1 MIQSV
6 LFKGGKKP
14 EKSCHSVIDNP
25 ESVNLVNPPTTIMID
40 IIENIKINHNE
51 IRALIGPN
59 GAGKTTF
66 VSLLCGRIK
75 ASKGKVF
82 FNGVNISH
90 LPVYTRISMGIGYT
104 FQITSI
110 FFNLTVSEN
119 VALALKNKRQE
130 EKKSIVSEV
139 LNKVGLIDRINQRS
153 GDLSYGHQRL
163 LELAMGIAQRPKLLI
178 LDEPTQGLSDLE
190 IENFKKLI
198 KKISATVTVL
208 LIEHNMD
215 VVMSIADK
223 ITVLHFGEIIAEGD
237 KKSIQRNP
245 VVQKAYLGD

>member
-1 MIQSV
+1 MDSLNNILLYTENLTKNFQGI
-6 LFKGGKKP
+6 KA
-14 EKSCHSVIDNP
+14 
-25 ESVNLVNPPTTIMID
+25 VND
-40 IIENIKINHNE
+40 INFKINHNE

-119 VALALKNKRQE
+119 VALALKNKRQD
-130 EKKSIVSEV
+130 EKKSIISEV

-163 LELAMGIAQRPKLLI
+163 LELAMGIAQNPKLLI

-198 KKISATVTVL
+198 KKISSTVTVL

-237 KKSIQRNP
+237 KQSIQRNP
-245 VVQKAYLGD
+245 IVQKAYLGD

>member
-1 MIQSV
+1 MDSLNNILLYTENLTKNFQGI
-6 LFKGGKKP
+6 KA
-14 EKSCHSVIDNP
+14 
-25 ESVNLVNPPTTIMID
+25 VND
-40 IIENIKINHNE
+40 INFKINHNE

-75 ASKGKVF
+75 ASEGKVF

-245 VVQKAYLGD
+245 IVQKAYLGD

>member
-1 MIQSV
+1 MDSLNNILLYTENLTKNFQGI
-6 LFKGGKKP
+6 KA
-14 EKSCHSVIDNP
+14 
-25 ESVNLVNPPTTIMID
+25 VND
-40 IIENIKINHNE
+40 INFKINHNE

-66 VSLLCGRIK
+66 VSMLCGRIK

-90 LPVYTRISMGIGYT
+90 LPVFTRISMGIGYT

-245 VVQKAYLGD
+245 IVQKAYLGD

>member
-1 MIQSV
+1 MDSLNNILLYTENLTKNFQGI
-6 LFKGGKKP
+6 KA
-14 EKSCHSVIDNP
+14 
-25 ESVNLVNPPTTIMID
+25 VND
-40 IIENIKINHNE
+40 INFKINNNE

-75 ASKGKVF
+75 SSKGKVF

-90 LPVYTRISMGIGYT
+90 LPVFTRISMGIGYT

-110 FFNLTVSEN
+110 FFNLTVFEN
-119 VALALKNKRQE
+119 VALALKNKRKD
-130 EKKSIVSEV
+130 EKKSIVAEV

-163 LELAMGIAQRPKLLI
+163 LELAMGIAQNPKLLI

-198 KKISATVTVL
+198 KKISSTVTVL

-237 KKSIQRNP
+237 KQSIQRNP
-245 VVQKAYLGD
+245 IVQKAYLGD

>member
-1 MIQSV
+1 
-6 LFKGGKKP
+6 
-14 EKSCHSVIDNP
+14 
-25 ESVNLVNPPTTIMID
+25 
-40 IIENIKINHNE
+40 
-51 IRALIGPN
+51 
-59 GAGKTTF
+59 
-66 VSLLCGRIK
+66 
-75 ASKGKVF
+75 
-82 FNGVNISH
+82 
-90 LPVYTRISMGIGYT
+90 MGIGYT

-237 KKSIQRNP
+237 KQSICLLYTSPSPR
-245 VVQKAYLGD
+245 D

>member
-1 MIQSV
+1 MDSLNNILLYTENLTKNFQGI
-6 LFKGGKKP
+6 KA
-14 EKSCHSVIDNP
+14 
-25 ESVNLVNPPTTIMID
+25 VND
-40 IIENIKINHNE
+40 INFKINHNE

-75 ASKGKVF
+75 ASKGNVF

-110 FFNLTVSEN
+110 FFNLTVFEN
-119 VALALKNKRQE
+119 VALALKNKRND

>member
-1 MIQSV
+1 MDSLNNILLYTENLTKNFQGI
-6 LFKGGKKP
+6 KA
-14 EKSCHSVIDNP
+14 
-25 ESVNLVNPPTTIMID
+25 VND
-40 IIENIKINHNE
+40 INFKINHNE

-139 LNKVGLIDRINQRS
+139 LNKVGLLDRINQRS

>member
-1 MIQSV
+1 MDSLNNILLYTENLTKNFQGI
-6 LFKGGKKP
+6 KA
-14 EKSCHSVIDNP
+14 
-25 ESVNLVNPPTTIMID
+25 VND
-40 IIENIKINHNE
+40 INFKINHNE

-75 ASKGKVF
+75 SSKGKVF

-90 LPVYTRISMGIGYT
+90 LPVFTRISMGIGYT

-110 FFNLTVSEN
+110 FFNLTVFEN
-119 VALALKNKRQE
+119 VTLALKNKRND

-163 LELAMGIAQRPKLLI
+163 LELAMGIAQNPKLLI

-198 KKISATVTVL
+198 KKISSTVTVL

-237 KKSIQRNP
+237 KQSIQRNP
-245 VVQKAYLGD
+245 IVQKAYLGD

>member
-1 MIQSV
+1 MDSLNNILLYTENLTKNFQGI
-6 LFKGGKKP
+6 KA
-14 EKSCHSVIDNP
+14 
-25 ESVNLVNPPTTIMID
+25 VND
-40 IIENIKINHNE
+40 INFKINHNE

-90 LPVYTRISMGIGYT
+90 LPVFTRISMGISYT

-237 KKSIQRNP
+237 KKSIQLNP

>member
-1 MIQSV
+1 MDSLNNILLYTENLTKNFQGI
-6 LFKGGKKP
+6 KA
-14 EKSCHSVIDNP
+14 
-25 ESVNLVNPPTTIMID
+25 VND
-40 IIENIKINHNE
+40 INFKINHNE

-90 LPVYTRISMGIGYT
+90 LPVYTRISMGISYT

>member
-1 MIQSV
+1 MDILNDELLYTENLSKNFQGITAV
-6 LFKGGKKP
+6 DK
-14 EKSCHSVIDNP
+14 
-25 ESVNLVNPPTTIMID
+25 VNF
-40 IIENIKINHNE
+40 KINKNE

-66 VSLLCGRIK
+66 VSLLCGRIR

-82 FNGVNISH
+82 FNGSDISN
-90 LPVYTRISMGIGYT
+90 LPVYKRISSGIGYT

-110 FFNLTVSEN
+110 FSNLTVYEN
-119 VALALKNKRQE
+119 VALSIKNRRDKEKR
-130 EKKSIVSEV
+130 SIIFEV
-139 LNKVGLIDRINQRS
+139 LNKVGLLDRVFQRS

-163 LELAMGIAQRPKLLI
+163 LELAMGMAQRPKLLI

-198 KKISATVTVL
+198 KDFSNTMTVL

-223 ITVLHFGEIIAEGD
+223 ITVLYFGKIISEGD
-237 KKSIQRNP
+237 KHSIQSDP
-245 VVQKAYLGD
+245 LVQKAYLGDQC

>member
-1 MIQSV
+1 MDSLNNILLYTENLTKNFQGI
-6 LFKGGKKP
+6 KA
-14 EKSCHSVIDNP
+14 
-25 ESVNLVNPPTTIMID
+25 VND
-40 IIENIKINHNE
+40 INFKINNNE

-75 ASKGKVF
+75 SSKGKVF

-90 LPVYTRISMGIGYT
+90 LPVFTRISMGIGYT

-119 VALALKNKRQE
+119 VALALKNKRND

-163 LELAMGIAQRPKLLI
+163 LELAMGIAQNPKLLI

-198 KKISATVTVL
+198 KKISSTVTIL

-237 KKSIQRNP
+237 KQSIQRNP
-245 VVQKAYLGD
+245 IVQKAYLGD

>member
-1 MIQSV
+1 MDSLNNILLYTENLTKNFQGI
-6 LFKGGKKP
+6 KA
-14 EKSCHSVIDNP
+14 
-25 ESVNLVNPPTTIMID
+25 VND
-40 IIENIKINHNE
+40 INFKINHNE

-163 LELAMGIAQRPKLLI
+163 LELAMGIAQSPKLLI

-237 KKSIQRNP
+237 KQSIQRNP
-245 VVQKAYLGD
+245 IVQKAYLGD

>member
-1 MIQSV
+1 MDSLNNILLYTENLTKNFQGI
-6 LFKGGKKP
+6 KA
-14 EKSCHSVIDNP
+14 
-25 ESVNLVNPPTTIMID
+25 VND
-40 IIENIKINHNE
+40 INFKINHNE

-198 KKISATVTVL
+198 KKISASVTVL
-208 LIEHNMD
+208 MIEHNMD

-237 KKSIQRNP
+237 KQAIQRNP
-245 VVQKAYLGD
+245 IVQKAYLGD

>member
-1 MIQSV
+1 MDSLNNILLYTENLTKNFQGI
-6 LFKGGKKP
+6 KA
-14 EKSCHSVIDNP
+14 
-25 ESVNLVNPPTTIMID
+25 VND
-40 IIENIKINHNE
+40 INFKINHNE

-198 KKISATVTVL
+198 KKISTTVTVL

>member
-1 MIQSV
+1 MDSLNNILLYTENLTKNFQGI
-6 LFKGGKKP
+6 KA
-14 EKSCHSVIDNP
+14 
-25 ESVNLVNPPTTIMID
+25 VND
-40 IIENIKINHNE
+40 INFKINHNE

-119 VALALKNKRQE
+119 VALALKNKRQD
-130 EKKSIVSEV
+130 EKKSIISEV

-198 KKISATVTVL
+198 KKISSTVTVL

>member
-1 MIQSV
+1 MDSLNNILLYTENLTKNFQGI
-6 LFKGGKKP
+6 KA
-14 EKSCHSVIDNP
+14 
-25 ESVNLVNPPTTIMID
+25 VND
-40 IIENIKINHNE
+40 INFKINHNE

-119 VALALKNKRQE
+119 VALALKNNRQE

>member
-1 MIQSV
+1 MDSLNNILLYTENLTKNFQGI
-6 LFKGGKKP
+6 KA
-14 EKSCHSVIDNP
+14 
-25 ESVNLVNPPTTIMID
+25 VND
-40 IIENIKINHNE
+40 INFKINHNE

-119 VALALKNKRQE
+119 VTLALKNKRKE

-245 VVQKAYLGD
+245 LVQKAYLGD

>member
-1 MIQSV
+1 MDSLNNILLYTENLTKNFQGI
-6 LFKGGKKP
+6 KA
-14 EKSCHSVIDNP
+14 
-25 ESVNLVNPPTTIMID
+25 VND
-40 IIENIKINHNE
+40 INFKINHNE

-163 LELAMGIAQRPKLLI
+163 LELAMGIVQRPKLLI

-237 KKSIQRNP
+237 KQSIQRNP
-245 VVQKAYLGD
+245 IVQKAYLGD

>member
-1 MIQSV
+1 MDSLNNILLYTENLTKNFQGI
-6 LFKGGKKP
+6 KA
-14 EKSCHSVIDNP
+14 
-25 ESVNLVNPPTTIMID
+25 VND
-40 IIENIKINHNE
+40 INFKINKNE

-75 ASKGKVF
+75 SSKGKVF
-82 FNGVNISH
+82 FNGVNISN
-90 LPVYTRISMGIGYT
+90 LPVFTRISMGIGYT

-163 LELAMGIAQRPKLLI
+163 LELAMGIAQNPKLLI

-198 KKISATVTVL
+198 KKISSTVTVL

-237 KKSIQRNP
+237 KQSIQRNP
-245 VVQKAYLGD
+245 IVQKAYLGD

>member
-1 MIQSV
+1 MDSLNNILLYTENLTKNFQGI
-6 LFKGGKKP
+6 KA
-14 EKSCHSVIDNP
+14 
-25 ESVNLVNPPTTIMID
+25 VND
-40 IIENIKINHNE
+40 INFKINNNE

-90 LPVYTRISMGIGYT
+90 LPVFTRISMGIGYT

-110 FFNLTVSEN
+110 FFNLTVFEN
-119 VALALKNKRQE
+119 VALALKNKRNE

-163 LELAMGIAQRPKLLI
+163 LELAMGIAQNPKLLI

-198 KKISATVTVL
+198 KKISSTVTVL

-237 KKSIQRNP
+237 KQSIQRNP
-245 VVQKAYLGD
+245 IVQKAYLGD

>member
-1 MIQSV
+1 MDSLNNILLYTENLTKNFQGI
-6 LFKGGKKP
+6 KA
-14 EKSCHSVIDNP
+14 
-25 ESVNLVNPPTTIMID
+25 VND
-40 IIENIKINHNE
+40 INFKINNNE

-198 KKISATVTVL
+198 KKISTTVTVL

>member
-1 MIQSV
+1 MDSLNNILLYTENLTKNFQGI
-6 LFKGGKKP
+6 KA
-14 EKSCHSVIDNP
+14 
-25 ESVNLVNPPTTIMID
+25 VND
-40 IIENIKINHNE
+40 INFKINNNE

-110 FFNLTVSEN
+110 FFNLTVFEN

>member
-1 MIQSV
+1 MDSLNNILLYTENLTKNFQGI
-6 LFKGGKKP
+6 KA
-14 EKSCHSVIDNP
+14 
-25 ESVNLVNPPTTIMID
+25 VND
-40 IIENIKINHNE
+40 INFKINHNE

-59 GAGKTTF
+59 GACKTTF

>member
-1 MIQSV
+1 MDSLNNILLYTENLTKNFQGI
-6 LFKGGKKP
+6 KA
-14 EKSCHSVIDNP
+14 
-25 ESVNLVNPPTTIMID
+25 VND
-40 IIENIKINHNE
+40 INFKINHNE

-163 LELAMGIAQRPKLLI
+163 LELAMGIVQRPKLLI

>member
-1 MIQSV
+1 MDSLNNILLYTENLTKNFQGI
-6 LFKGGKKP
+6 KA
-14 EKSCHSVIDNP
+14 
-25 ESVNLVNPPTTIMID
+25 VND
-40 IIENIKINHNE
+40 INFKINHNE

-119 VALALKNKRQE
+119 VALALKNIRRE

>member
-1 MIQSV
+1 MDSLNNILLYTENLTKNFQGI
-6 LFKGGKKP
+6 KA
-14 EKSCHSVIDNP
+14 
-25 ESVNLVNPPTTIMID
+25 VND
-40 IIENIKINHNE
+40 INFKINNNE

-75 ASKGKVF
+75 SSKGKVF

-90 LPVYTRISMGIGYT
+90 LPVFTRISMGIGYT

-119 VALALKNKRQE
+119 VALALKNKRND

-163 LELAMGIAQRPKLLI
+163 LELAMGIAQNPKLLI

-237 KKSIQRNP
+237 KQSIQRNP
-245 VVQKAYLGD
+245 IVQKAYLGD